1 MYLLMILF
9 ITVVAP
15 FLVMPRYIIKG
26 GRNPYDVV
34 LISVITI
41 CAAAAVIFMGASM
54 VGDGVL
60 SQLHGSV
67 EEISKAAAQDP
78 TVIKALKLESHDM
91 AERVKLLTAVYDE
104 VLKLIP
110 VCIMILSCLTSYIA
124 YLILSKSLSRRG
136 EVNRMPRFR
145 EFDMPNTAVFVL
157 VAIYMIVWLATMTGS
172 VENSAFY
179 TNMDLLFDFVMYLQ
193 GASVIFMLFYVK
205 HIPKGFALALTIVLW
220 NIYMGRSIIVMLG
233 IFDLIF
239 SFKYRLLYHESKK
252 RR

>member
-15 FLVMPRYIIKG
+15 FLVMPRYITKG

-91 AERVKLLTAVYDE
+91 AERVKLLTADV
-104 VLKLIP
+104 
-110 VCIMILSCLTSYIA
+110 
-124 YLILSKSLSRRG
+124 R
-136 EVNRMPRFR
+136 
-145 EFDMPNTAVFVL
+145 
-157 VAIYMIVWLATMTGS
+157 
-172 VENSAFY
+172 
-179 TNMDLLFDFVMYLQ
+179 
-193 GASVIFMLFYVK
+193 
-205 HIPKGFALALTIVLW
+205 
-220 NIYMGRSIIVMLG
+220 
-233 IFDLIF
+233 
-239 SFKYRLLYHESKK
+239 
-252 RR
+252 

>member
-1 MYLLMILF
+1 MILF

-15 FLVMPRYIIKG
+15 FLVMPRYITKG

-91 AERVKLLTAVYDE
+91 AERVKLLTAVSDE
-104 VLKLIP
+104 ALKLIP
-110 VCIMILSCLTSYIA
+110 ACIMILSCLTSYIA

-157 VAIYMIVWLATMTGS
+157 VAIYMIVWLATMSRIGR
-172 VENSAFY
+172 EQRRILF
-179 TNMDLLFDFVMYLQ
+179 MDLLFDFVMYLQ
-193 GASVIFMLFYVK
+193 GASVMLHAVLCK
-205 HIPKGFALALTIVLW
+205 THTEGFCAGSEPLFCGTF
-220 NIYMGRSIIVMLG
+220 YMGRSIIVMLG

-239 SFKYRLLYHESKK
+239 SFKYS
-252 RR
+252 

>member
-1 MYLLMILF
+1 MYLLMILL
-9 ITVVAP
+9 IAIVVP
-15 FLVMPRYIIKG
+15 FLVMPRRISQG
-26 GRNPYDVV
+26 SRNPYDVV

-41 CAAAAVIFMGASM
+41 CAAAAVIFMGAAM
-54 VGDGVL
+54 VGEGVM

-67 EEISKAAAQDP
+67 EEISRVAAQDP
-78 TVIKALKLESHDM
+78 TVVKALNLESHDM
-91 AERVKLLTAVYDE
+91 VERVKLLVAVYDAA
-104 VLKLIP
+104 LKLIP
-110 VCIMILSCLTSYIA
+110 ACIMILACLTSYIG

-136 EVNRMPRFR
+136 EVKRMPRFR
-145 EFDMPNTAVFVL
+145 EFDVPNTAVFVL
-157 VAIYMIVWLATMTGS
+157 VGIYMIVWLLSMTGS
-172 VENSAFY
+172 IENNAFY

-205 HIPKGFALALTIVLW
+205 HIPKGFALALTIILW
-220 NIYMGRSIIVMLG
+220 YIYAARSIVVMLG

>member
-15 FLVMPRYIIKG
+15 FLVMPRYITKG

-91 AERVKLLTAVYDE
+91 AERA
-104 VLKLIP
+104 
-110 VCIMILSCLTSYIA
+110 CIMILSCLTSYIA

-136 EVNRMPRFR
+136 EVSRMPRFR

>member
-15 FLVMPRYIIKG
+15 FLVMPRYITKG

-104 VLKLIP
+104 ALKLIP
-110 VCIMILSCLTSYIA
+110 ACIMILSCLTSYIA

-136 EVNRMPRFR
+136 EVSRMPRFR

-179 TNMDLLFDFVMYLQ
+179 TNMDL
-193 GASVIFMLFYVK
+193 LFYVK

>member
-15 FLVMPRYIIKG
+15 FVVMPRYITKG
-26 GRNPYDVV
+26 DRNPYDVV
-34 LISVITI
+34 LMSVIAI

-54 VGDGVL
+54 VGDGVM

-78 TVIKALKLESHDM
+78 TVVKALNLGSHDM

-104 VLKLIP
+104 ALKLIP
-110 VCIMILSCLTSYIA
+110 ACIMILACMTSYIG
-124 YLILSKSLSRRG
+124 YLILSRSLSRRG
-136 EVNRMPRFR
+136 PVNRMPRFR
-145 EFDMPNTAVFVL
+145 EFNVPNTAVFVL
-157 VAIYMIVWLATMTGS
+157 VAVYMIVWLVTMTGS
-172 VENSAFY
+172 AENNAFY
-179 TNMDLLFDFVMYLQ
+179 TNMDLLFDFIMYLQ

-205 HIPKGFALALTIVLW
+205 HIPKGFALVLAIILW
-220 NIYMGRSIIVMLG
+220 YIYMGRSIIVMLG

-239 SFKYRLLYHESKK
+239 SFKYRLLYHEGKK
-252 RR
+252 RQ

>member
-15 FLVMPRYIIKG
+15 FLVMPRYITKG

-54 VGDGVL
+54 
-60 SQLHGSV
+60 V

-104 VLKLIP
+104 ALKLIP
-110 VCIMILSCLTSYIA
+110 ACIMILSCLTSYIA

>member
-15 FLVMPRYIIKG
+15 FLVMPRYITKG

-104 VLKLIP
+104 ALKLIP
-110 VCIMILSCLTSYIA
+110 ACIMILSCLTSYIA

-136 EVNRMPRFR
+136 EVSRMPRFR

-193 GASVIFMLFYVK
+193 GASVLFMLFYVK

>member
-15 FLVMPRYIIKG
+15 FLVMPRYITKG

-104 VLKLIP
+104 ALKLIP
-110 VCIMILSCLTSYIA
+110 ACIMILSCLTSYIA

-136 EVNRMPRFR
+136 EVSRMPRFR
-145 EFDMPNTAVFVL
+145 EFDMP
-157 VAIYMIVWLATMTGS
+157 
-172 VENSAFY
+172 
-179 TNMDLLFDFVMYLQ
+179 
-193 GASVIFMLFYVK
+193 IFMLFYVK